1 MFFNEFSSH
10 YSIILYIVDITVL
23 LEVLYAEEF
32 IPVYML
38 SLLNLLHSSV
48 QLSRVDFNLRV
59 EHKNV
64 KKLLKFSRIT
74 VFFNF
79 NFKSYLT
86 VFKHVRFIKMGF

>member
-1 MFFNEFSSH
+1 MFFYGLSSY
-10 YSIILYIVDITVL
+10 YSIIFYIVDITVL

-64 KKLLKFSRIT
+64 KNS
-74 VFFNF
+74 
-79 NFKSYLT
+79 
-86 VFKHVRFIKMGF
+86 